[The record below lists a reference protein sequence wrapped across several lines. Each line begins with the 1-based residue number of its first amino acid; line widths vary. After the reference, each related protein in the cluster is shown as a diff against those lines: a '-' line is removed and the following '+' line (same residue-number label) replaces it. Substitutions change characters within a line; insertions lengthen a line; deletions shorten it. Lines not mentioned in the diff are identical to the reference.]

1 MTETVNQHYD
11 DSHSLDPMFADVAR
25 LVVAKQEVSKS
36 RLQRQF
42 YIGYN
47 RACRLV
53 EQLETAGIVGSDRGA
68 KGREVLIQDTAI
80 LEQKLQELGT
90 C

>member
-1 MTETVNQHYD
+1 METKCQRNNGEK
-11 DSHSLDPMFADVAR
+11 SSLDPMFADAAR
-25 LVVAKQEVSKS
+25 LVVSKQDGSAT

-42 YIGYN
+42 EIGWN

-53 EQLETAGIVGSDRGA
+53 EQLEAAGIVGSARGA

-80 LEQKLQELGT
+80 LEQKLQELGA
-90 C
+90 